1 VASGAVL
8 NVGGNSQTFGALTG
22 SGSVTNSAGTIT
34 LSNAASNLFSG
45 VISGAGSVTKS
56 GEEIMSLAGANTY
69 SGGTLIS
76 GGTLEIGNG
85 GSTGSLTGAITNNAA
100 LAYNRSG
107 EVTVTNSIT
116 GTGQIIQNGTGTLV
130 SRAALTTTNLV
141 INDGTFSFGNPNSL
155 GVGAVN
161 LGAASGSAAATLL
174 YNDNGSGNYSN
185 AIVLGGTSGALTVA
199 ARLQDRGISNTGTL
213 TFAGAISGI
222 NGLNIAVTNSAA
234 TNNAWVVSFTGPIN
248 NAGLL
253 TYTNTFAGTNTART
267 RIIGSL
273 GANVAGLNMANGV
286 LVLEGTNSMT
296 NNITVNGGLL
306 ELASSGS
313 ALFKIGAN
321 GVNNTIAGAG
331 SALFQGTFVIDLTTA
346 ATAPGSTWTLVS
358 VTSSSYPGFNVA
370 GFTNSGGTW
379 TRGTNGVTY
388 QFVQTNGVLS
398 VVGAPLSP
406 YNVWTSIYGLTGTN
420 AVGTADPDND
430 GFNNNTE
437 YAFDG
442 NPTVGSPAFARAT
455 RSGTNTVVSFVG
467 RKVPTEAT
475 YIVLST
481 TNLSLGPWTT
491 NNSVVVTNAADQS
504 GILLTNDYERREF
517 TAPAGLRN
525 FFRIKAEVPAP

>member
-1 VASGAVL
+1 
-8 NVGGNSQTFGALTG
+8 
-22 SGSVTNSAGTIT
+22 
-34 LSNAASNLFSG
+34 
-45 VISGAGSVTKS
+45 
-56 GEEIMSLAGANTY
+56 
-69 SGGTLIS
+69 
-76 GGTLEIGNG
+76 
-85 GSTGSLTGAITNNAA
+85 
-100 LAYNRSG
+100 
-107 EVTVTNSIT
+107 
-116 GTGQIIQNGTGTLV
+116 
-130 SRAALTTTNLV
+130 
-141 INDGTFSFGNPNSL
+141 
-155 GVGAVN
+155 
-161 LGAASGSAAATLL
+161 
-174 YNDNGSGNYSN
+174 
-185 AIVLGGTSGALTVA
+185 
-199 ARLQDRGISNTGTL
+199 
-213 TFAGAISGI
+213 
-222 NGLNIAVTNSAA
+222 
-234 TNNAWVVSFTGPIN
+234 
-248 NAGLL
+248 
-253 TYTNTFAGTNTART
+253 
-267 RIIGSL
+267 
-273 GANVAGLNMANGV
+273 MANGV

-491 NNSVVVTNAADQS
+491 NNSVVVTNSADQS
-504 GILLTNDYERREF
+504 GILLPADYERREF